1 MRASS
6 LRANRD
12 SVLILRRYSAVASVG
27 IRQRGASAEEDDS
40 GDDVAKLCDAFL
52 SSLAT
57 RAAALHAF
65 ECQFFGSLVANLR
78 KAESFFFDHVTSLRR
93 SIHDAVA
100 SRDAAAARVL
110 KVPSNKSASQ
120 LRMSNKVS
128 IR

>member
-1 MRASS
+1 MAS
-6 LRANRD
+6 L
-12 SVLILRRYSAVASVG
+12 G

-65 ECQFFGSLVANLR
+65 ECQFFGSLVTNLR

-100 SRDAAAARVL
+100 SRDVAAARAL
-110 KVPSNKSASQ
+110 KVPSNNNASE